1 MPMGHGTENNKENIL
16 NKIVV
21 FDYGSGNLRQ
31 CRLYSLQELIVLGE
45 IYLQN
50 EEKKGDTK

>member
-1 MPMGHGTENNKENIL
+1 MGHGTENNKESIL

-45 IYLQN
+45 VYLQN
-50 EEKKGDTK
+50 EERRYEIR